1 MPRFANCVIMDFS
14 TVIMHINIDKKGT
27 KFAKPG
33 NNVKMPRS
41 PRDSSKNAVLVPPKL
56 SSELELRSTFLGQF
70 WRHSDGIFSRITRR
84 TVAFCPKITSLQSR
98 IEYD

>member
-56 SSELELRSTFLGQF
+56 SSELELRSMFLGQF
-70 WRHSDGIFSRITRR
+70 WRYSEGIFSKVTRI
-84 TVAFCPKITSLQSR
+84 TVAFSPKT
-98 IEYD
+98 

>member
-1 MPRFANCVIMDFS
+1 MPWFANCVIMDFS

-41 PRDSSKNAVLVPPKL
+41 PRDSGKNAVLVPPKL

-70 WRHSDGIFSRITRR
+70 WRHSDGIFSRIPRKK
-84 TVAFCPKITSLQSR
+84 VESWPKATTLIQ
-98 IEYD
+98 YF